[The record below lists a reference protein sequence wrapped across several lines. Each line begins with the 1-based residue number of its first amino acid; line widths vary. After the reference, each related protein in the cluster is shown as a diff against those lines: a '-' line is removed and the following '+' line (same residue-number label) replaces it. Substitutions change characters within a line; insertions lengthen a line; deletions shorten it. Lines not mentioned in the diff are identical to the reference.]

1 MVIRLLPASVDPP
14 ELTGAGAEVSTSLA
28 PYTRGTIAPSV
39 DAHNEIAQ
47 PGDTY
52 IWSVPAVRSAPY
64 RIYGTPVEDS
74 ESENAS
80 GESGDAAGEYVS
92 GSWWSRPIERTAA
105 ALYSVYAAIST
116 VGSGQLI
123 DVYA

>member
-1 MVIRLLPASVDPP
+1 MVIRLLPASVGPP
-14 ELTGAGAEVSTSLA
+14 EFTGCGAEVSTSLV
-28 PYTRGTIAPSV
+28 PYTRGAVATRV
-39 DAHNEIAQ
+39 DAHSEIAQ
-47 PGDTY
+47 SGDTY
-52 IWSVPAVRSAPY
+52 IWSIPPRGEPY

-116 VGSGQLI
+116 AGSGQLI